1 LPCNVKHGKILPG
14 FIRRERPKN
23 AIIFLESAVSR
34 SKEGNKMSAI
44 KFLFYS
50 RTLQFLS
57 LSLILVVLL
66 PQLLLAQTDWV
77 VFYEEDFEDGV
88 AEGWNISSDCSIED
102 DNGNNILSCD
112 SFCWSQYSE
121 GRAWKNYSFEAKIK
135 LIQDNTT
142 LLFRD
147 NPQRVY
153 RINIGTRHLDLKKEI
168 NDGLGPHDLQ
178 HASISFDYQTWHT
191 IKILGIDN
199 NIKIYVDGLLKID
212 YTDTDAVLNGTIGI
226 ETFGQS
232 HFDDFIV
239 MGEPPLP
246 AGVRWHKTGGPHG
259 GLGYD
264 VRIDPTDPNIIYV
277 TDTFAGV
284 CKSTDGGKNWGE
296 INNGISV
303 RTGAS
308 QDQIPI
314 FCLTIDPSNPEVL
327 WAGTL
332 RIKGVFKSTDGGE
345 SWEMKTQGITTEGFE
360 ENAVLTFRDF
370 AIHPY
375 SSDIVFVAG
384 EIEDNIDGQ
393 TKSFGVI
400 YKSTDGGDHWRK
412 VLEANN
418 LFRPIDIDPE
428 NPNVV
433 YAATGIFDR
442 ASPGLEGAF
451 KSTDGGETWFKIN
464 NGVNN
469 KVIGFLDRDPSNS
482 KTLYAAAGREP
493 PWGGPEL
500 GRIYKT
506 NNSGN
511 SWFEVLRKNW
521 PFTAVVVA
529 PTNSNIVYA
538 GKEMEVFKS
547 TDGGRTWQNMGFNCP
562 GYYSG
567 IPIGMAVDPTDPN
580 IVYLNSYDGGVYK
593 STNGAESWFPA
604 SKGYTGAKIF
614 DLSLHP
620 NDPLTIYAVGRCGTF
635 KSNDGGENWI
645 GLNNTALKGIALQQ
659 SVTVD
664 PQNPSIMYSGSSFD
678 GNIYKSFDGG
688 NSWIE
693 LFDFVEIDPGTL
705 SNSPEFPTTVMSYRI
720 QAIEVSETNPNIIY
734 VGIIHDW
741 IANDIYMHSEG
752 FPDYGVF
759 KSIDGGSNW
768 IQINNG
774 IPNGYRHIYD
784 LAIHPTDPDIAY
796 AAVRNIGIYK
806 TTDGGNTWQEKN
818 NGLISV
824 YISTITI
831 DPENPE
837 TIYAGTINGSG
848 VLKSINGG
856 DTWDPSNTGMT
867 LVCPRSLL
875 AIGGAVKGISF
886 EKPVFFN
893 AKSGYPEW
901 PWSTVSDIVVDTSN
915 SQIVYASDLMFGVYR
930 SDDGATNWVRINEG
944 LSMREVSSLAISD
957 DGKILYA
964 GTQGGGVFS
973 LVLGGN

>member
-1 LPCNVKHGKILPG
+1 
-14 FIRRERPKN
+14 
-23 AIIFLESAVSR
+23 
-34 SKEGNKMSAI
+34 MSAI

-50 RTLQFLS
+50 RTLRFLG
-57 LSLILVVLL
+57 LSVILVVLL
-66 PQLLLAQTDWV
+66 PQLLLAQSDWV
-77 VFYEEDFEDGV
+77 VFYEEDFEDGT
-88 AEGWNISSDCSIED
+88 AEGWDIGFDWSIKNE
-102 DNGNNILSCD
+102 NGNNNVLSNDTSDRACLL
-112 SFCWSQYSE
+112 QYSE
-121 GRAWKNYSFEAKIK
+121 GYHWTNYSFEAKIK
-135 LIQDNTT
+135 LIQDPAN
-142 LLFRD
+142 LYFRK
-147 NPQRVY
+147 NPHRRY
-153 RINIGTRHLDLKKEI
+153 IINIGTDSLALQKES
-168 NDGLGPHDLQ
+168 NDGLPPQELH
-178 HASISFDYQTWHT
+178 HASISFNYQTWHT
-191 IKILGIDN
+191 IKIQGIDN
-199 NIKIYVDGLLKID
+199 NIKIYADGLLKID
-212 YTDTDAVLNGTIGI
+212 YTDIAPILYGTIGI

-239 MGEPPLP
+239 MGESPPAP
-246 AGVRWHKTGGPHG
+246 SPGYKWIKTGGPHG

-284 CKSTDGGKNWGE
+284 CKSTDGGKNWRE

-314 FCLTIDPSNPEVL
+314 FCLTIDPSNPDIL

-345 SWEMKTQGITTEGFE
+345 SWEMKTQGITTEGFG
-360 ENAVLTFRDF
+360 ENAILTFRDF

-375 SSDIVFVAG
+375 NSDIVFVAG

-418 LFRPIDIDPE
+418 LFRPIDINPE

-442 ASPGLEGAF
+442 ASPGLEGVF

-464 NGVNN
+464 NGINN
-469 KVIGFLDRDPSNS
+469 MVLGFLDRDPSNH
-482 KTLYAAAGREP
+482 KTLFAAAGRES
-493 PWGGPEL
+493 PWGGPEP
-500 GRIYKT
+500 GKIYKT
-506 NNSGN
+506 NNGGN
-511 SWFEVLRKNW
+511 NWSEVLRHNR

-538 GKEMEVFKS
+538 GREMELFKS
-547 TDGGRTWQNMGFNCP
+547 TDGGRTWQNVGFNCP

-567 IPIGMAVDPTDPN
+567 IPIGMAVDPADPN

-593 STNGAESWFPA
+593 SIDGAKSWIPA
-604 SKGYTGAKIF
+604 SKGYSGARIT
-614 DLSLHP
+614 DMSLDP
-620 NDPLTIYAVGRCGTF
+620 NDPLTIYAVGRSGTF
-635 KSNDGGENWI
+635 KSIDGGENWI
-645 GLNNTALKGIALQQ
+645 GLNHTALQGIALQE
-659 SVTVD
+659 SIVVD
-664 PQNPSIMYSGSSFD
+664 HQNRSIVYSGNACM
-678 GNIYKSFDGG
+678 GTIYKSFNRG
-688 NSWIE
+688 NNWIE
-693 LFDFVEIDPGTL
+693 LHDFVPDTFSLP
-705 SNSPEFPTTVMSYRI
+705 SSPELVRTAAYSLQTI
-720 QAIEVSETNPNIIY
+720 AISETNTNIIY
-734 VGIIHDW
+734 AGIINKELS
-741 IANDIYMHSEG
+741 NDIYMHSEG
-752 FPDYGVF
+752 LPDYGVF
-759 KSIDGGSNW
+759 KSIDGGADW
-768 IQINNG
+768 IQVNNG

-784 LAIHPTDPDIAY
+784 LAVHPTDPDIVY
-796 AAVRNIGIYK
+796 VAVRNIGIYK

-837 TIYAGTINGSG
+837 IIYAGTINGSG

-856 DTWDPSNTGMT
+856 DTWDPSNAGMT

-875 AIGGAVKGISF
+875 PIGGAVKGISF
-886 EKPVFFN
+886 EKPVFFD

-901 PWSTVSDIVVDTSN
+901 PWSTVSDIVVDPSN

-964 GTQGGGVFS
+964 GTQGGGVFR
-973 LVLGGN
+973 LVLGEN